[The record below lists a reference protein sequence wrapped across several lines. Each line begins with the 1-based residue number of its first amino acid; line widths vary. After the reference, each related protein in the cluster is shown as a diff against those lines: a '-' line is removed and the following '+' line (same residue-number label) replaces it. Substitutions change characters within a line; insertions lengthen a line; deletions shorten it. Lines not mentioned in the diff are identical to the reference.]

1 MGQGQRHHCAPLSS
15 TTLWHPLLYYKKV
28 LPPGEACDSGGDPY
42 CRSCHTKA
50 HGPKGIGFGTMADTG
65 IAAAPSSPASKEEAP
80 GAESGAGG
88 GGGGG
93 GSGGKGQMT
102 LGAVLA
108 AKVAGDAGI
117 DCTRLEDL
125 LLPNDLGSCPSGS
138 ATERSGRRGSTD
150 RLLVFTYHYVYI

>member
-125 LLPNDLGSCPSGS
+125 LLPNDFQDTFGMDAAAFGKLPKWKRDGAKRKAG
-138 ATERSGRRGSTD
+138 
-150 RLLVFTYHYVYI
+150 LY